1 MERHRFTRYLTAVG
15 AIFLALPLVARAQGF
30 GVNEIGTC
38 ASSRGFAVTGAPC
51 KDASTLFW
59 NPAAISALSG
69 WNFTAGATILL
80 IDGSFTE
87 DTTFRRFEGDV
98 PTLIVPHFFVT
109 YKPATGM
116 LSRGGKLSYGFGV
129 YVPYGLTSQW
139 TDEFPGR
146 FLAKKASIASLY
158 FQPNIAYQINDK
170 WSVGVGPVFGHSHVE
185 LVQGLDFSEQQTTT
199 PGVFFKQLGIAR
211 HTDIGTATLEGTGT
225 AFGAHVGIY
234 GKPSPKWSVG
244 ARFLTP
250 LEFSYDGATVDFQQK
265 TTGIVLPPRNAICY
279 PSTRPAFCS
288 DSLDTVDLD
297 ADILNG
303 VFGAVLTDQGVETR
317 ITHPAQVQAGV
328 GYTTNNGWLISL
340 DYAWT
345 GWRRFRELPIDFS
358 GNAPDRQ
365 LIEDYNN
372 TSSLRIGAQRAFSNG
387 AELRFGASGVAS
399 AAPDETVTPLL
410 PEQDRTYFTIGGAYP
425 ITSRFTVEGAYVK
438 VSAPGRR
445 GRIDERTSRTQTA
458 TAINTGKYE
467 LNANVFSVGLK
478 ANF

>member
-1 MERHRFTRYLTAVG
+1 MERHRFTRYLAAVG

-265 TTGIVLPPRNAICY
+265 TGR
-279 PSTRPAFCS
+279 S
-288 DSLDTVDLD
+288 
-297 ADILNG
+297 
-303 VFGAVLTDQGVETR
+303 R
-317 ITHPAQVQAGV
+317 IHDEQ
-328 GYTTNNGWLISL
+328 WL
-340 DYAWT
+340 AH
-345 GWRRFRELPIDFS
+345 
-358 GNAPDRQ
+358 
-365 LIEDYNN
+365 
-372 TSSLRIGAQRAFSNG
+372 
-387 AELRFGASGVAS
+387 
-399 AAPDETVTPLL
+399 
-410 PEQDRTYFTIGGAYP
+410 FT
-425 ITSRFTVEGAYVK
+425 
-438 VSAPGRR
+438 
-445 GRIDERTSRTQTA
+445 
-458 TAINTGKYE
+458 
-467 LNANVFSVGLK
+467 
-478 ANF
+478 